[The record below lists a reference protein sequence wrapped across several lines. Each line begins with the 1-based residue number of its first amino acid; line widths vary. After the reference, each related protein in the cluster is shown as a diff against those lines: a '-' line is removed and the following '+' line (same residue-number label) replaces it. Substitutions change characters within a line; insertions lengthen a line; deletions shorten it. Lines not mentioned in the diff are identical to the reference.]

1 MFLLAHMKLN
11 INLATFQHYNVPTIF
26 YLCDN
31 RTFMTEKILV
41 IGANGQIGTELVNAL
56 RQIHGSDK
64 VIASDIKSPT
74 FSIRHTGPFEIV
86 NVLDEDNLHHV
97 FNKHRPTQVYLLA
110 AILSAVGEQKP
121 KMAWD
126 LNMTGLLHVLDYA
139 VEFKVKKVFW
149 PSSIAV
155 FGPHSPQHQTP
166 QYCVMDPNTVYGFSK
181 LAGERWCE
189 YYFNKYGLDVR
200 SLRYPGLIGWR
211 ANPGGGTTD
220 YAVHIFHEALK
231 YGRYQSFLSANTA
244 LPMMYMDDAIR
255 ATLMLM
261 DAPAENIKIRS
272 SYNLAGVSFTPAQLA
287 DQIKNILPYFEI
299 SYADSDPRQAIAD
312 SWPKSIDDSDAI
324 NDWGWQLEFDLPKI
338 VEDMIV
344 NLRRG
349 I

>member
-1 MFLLAHMKLN
+1 MS
-11 INLATFQHYNVPTIF
+11 
-26 YLCDN
+26 
-31 RTFMTEKILV
+31 EKILV

-56 RQIHGSDK
+56 RHIHGADS

-74 FSIRHTGPFEIV
+74 YAIRHSGPFEVV
-86 NVLDEDNLHHV
+86 NVLDKDNLHHV
-97 FNKHRPTQVYLLA
+97 FNKHQPTQIYLLA

-126 LNMTGLLHVLDYA
+126 LNMTGLLHVLDYS

-155 FGPHSPQHQTP
+155 FGPHSPQHNTP

-189 YYFNKYGLDVR
+189 YYFEKYGLDVR
-200 SLRYPGLIGWR
+200 SIRYPGLIGWR

-231 YGRYQSFLSANTA
+231 KGKYESFLSAETA

-255 ATLMLM
+255 ATLLLM
-261 DAPAENIKIRS
+261 DVPSEKLTIRS
-272 SYNLAGVSFTPAQLA
+272 SYNLAGISFTPTQLA
-287 DQIKNILPYFEI
+287 AEIKKIIPNFEL
-299 SYADSDPRQAIAD
+299 SYSESDPRQAIAD
-312 SWPKSIDDSDAI
+312 SWPKSIDDSYAQK
-324 NDWGWQLEFDLPKI
+324 DWDWQLEYDLPKM
-338 VEDMIV
+338 VGDMLV
-344 NLRRG
+344 NLKT
-349 I
+349 II

>member
-1 MFLLAHMKLN
+1 MS
-11 INLATFQHYNVPTIF
+11 
-26 YLCDN
+26 
-31 RTFMTEKILV
+31 EKILV

-56 RQIHGSDK
+56 RQIHGADS
-64 VIASDIKSPT
+64 VIASDINSPT
-74 FSIRHTGPFEIV
+74 YAIRHSGPFELV
-86 NVLDEDNLHHV
+86 NVLDKDNLHHI
-97 FNKHRPTQVYLLA
+97 FNKHQPTQVYLLA

-155 FGPHSPQHQTP
+155 FGPHSPQHNTP

-189 YYFNKYGLDVR
+189 YYFEKYGLDVR
-200 SLRYPGLIGWR
+200 SIRYPGLIGWR

-231 YGRYQSFLSANTA
+231 KGKYESFLSAETA

-261 DAPAENIKIRS
+261 DAPAEKLTIRS
-272 SYNLAGVSFTPAQLA
+272 SYNLAGISFTPTQLA
-287 DQIKNILPYFEI
+287 AEIKKIMPSFEI
-299 SYADSDPRQAIAD
+299 SYSDSDPRQAIAD
-312 SWPKSIDDSDAI
+312 SWPKSIDDSYAWK
-324 NDWGWQLEFDLPKI
+324 DWGWKLEFDLPKM
-338 VEDMIV
+338 VGDMLT
-344 NLRRG
+344 NLKT
-349 I
+349 IL